1 MGKRKFN
8 ARHAE
13 HGNYVM
19 LTTGELL
26 KMWLARV
33 LKLQEK
39 ESVID
44 AKVEIIRARANPV
57 NVEVH
62 HLAIVLDGKVEEVM
76 RADSR
81 LSALLLSEPKFVEFD
96 PKVNPLT
103 IGQEYKNEA

>member
-1 MGKRKFN
+1 MRRRKFN
-8 ARHAE
+8 ARHDG

-19 LTTGELL
+19 LTTGELI
-26 KMWLARV
+26 KMALARI

-44 AKVEIIRARANPV
+44 PEIEILRVRPNPV
-57 NVEVH
+57 NVDVH
-62 HLAIVLDGKVEEVM
+62 HLAIVLDGKVQEVM

-81 LSALLLSEPKFVEFD
+81 LSAMLLSTPKFVEFD

-103 IGQEYKNEA
+103 IGEDYPNEA

>member
-1 MGKRKFN
+1 MNKRKFN
-8 ARHAE
+8 ARHNS
-13 HGNYVM
+13 HGSYVM

-44 AKVEIIRARANPV
+44 PEIEILRVRQNPV
-57 NVEVH
+57 NVDVH

-81 LSALLLSEPKFVEFD
+81 LSALLLSAPKFVEFD

-103 IGQEYKNEA
+103 IGQEYSDEA